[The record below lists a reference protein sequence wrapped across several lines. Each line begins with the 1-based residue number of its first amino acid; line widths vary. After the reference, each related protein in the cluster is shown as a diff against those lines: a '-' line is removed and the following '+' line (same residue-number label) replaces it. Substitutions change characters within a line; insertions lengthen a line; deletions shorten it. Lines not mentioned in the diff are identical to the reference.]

1 MTNNFSM
8 PKAGIDKK
16 ELINELKQSKSKD
29 VDWRHGKGWSLVYYA
44 GDEHTDFIKQ
54 VYNLF
59 FSENGAGPALFPSLR
74 KMEAEVVAMVLDL
87 LGGSGSEVGAMTS
100 GGTESIL
107 LSMKAYRDY
116 ARDKKPEIKNPAI
129 IIPES
134 VHPAFL
140 KAAAYFDINTVYV
153 PLDEDLKMDV
163 GKIREAITDQTI
175 CIVTSAPSFSHG
187 TVDPITEIGR
197 LALEHD
203 IGLHVDA
210 CLGSFL
216 LPFIKKLGHHITDF
230 DFSVPG
236 VTSISA
242 DLHKNGYTSK
252 GSSVALYKTKELR
265 RYQYYV
271 DVNWPGGLYASP
283 TMQGTRP
290 GGAIAS
296 AWAAMMALG
305 EDGYLNLAKRAMD
318 VTSALI
324 KGIKSEP
331 ELYIL
336 GDPEMNVFSF
346 SSDVVDINSLGQR
359 LQSMGWFLNRQ
370 NNPRALHMIATPNH
384 EQSVEPFLADLK
396 AALEQEKIAP
406 FDDEKNVS
414 AVLYGGAMKS
424 NASDDPREIAL
435 ARLDDTYSI

>member
-1 MTNNFSM
+1 M
-8 PKAGIDKK
+8 PKTGIDKK
-16 ELINELKQSKSKD
+16 ELLEELRQSKSHD

-54 VYNLF
+54 VYKLF

-74 KMEAEVVAMVLDL
+74 KLEAEVVAMVLDL
-87 LGGSGSEVGAMTS
+87 LGGGESEVGAMTS

-116 ARDKKPEIKNPAI
+116 ARDKKPEIKNPEI

-153 PLDEDLKMDV
+153 PLDKDFKMDV
-163 GKIREAITDQTI
+163 SKTREAISDQTI
-175 CIVTSAPSFSHG
+175 CIITSAPSFSHG
-187 TVDPITEIGR
+187 TVDPIAELGQ

-216 LPFIKKLGHHITDF
+216 LPFIKKLGHQITDF

-242 DLHKNGYTSK
+242 DLHKNGYASK
-252 GSSVALYKTKELR
+252 GASVVLYKTTELR

-271 DVNWPGGLYASP
+271 DVNWPGGLFASP

-290 GGAIAS
+290 GGVIAS

-305 EDGYLNLAKRAMD
+305 EDGYMDMAKRAMN
-318 VTSALI
+318 VTRALI
-324 KGIKSEP
+324 NGIESEP
-331 ELYIL
+331 ELYIIAE
-336 GDPEMNVFSF
+336 PEMNVFSF
-346 SSDVVDINSLGQR
+346 SSDVIDINSLGQR

-370 NNPRALHMIATPNH
+370 NNPKALHMIATPNH

-396 AALEQEKIAP
+396 TALKEENIAP

-424 NASDDPREIAL
+424 NVSDDPREMAL
-435 ARLDDTYSI
+435 TRLDDTYSI

>member
-1 MTNNFSM
+1 M
-8 PKAGIDKK
+8 PSIGVDKK
-16 ELINELKQSKSKD
+16 ALLEELKQSKSHD
-29 VDWRHGKGWSLVYYA
+29 VDWRHGRGWSLVYYA

-59 FSENGAGPALFPSLR
+59 FSENGAGPALFPSL
-74 KMEAEVVAMVLDL
+74 KKLEAEVVAMVLDL
-87 LGGSGSEVGAMTS
+87 LGGHDGEVGAMTS

-116 ARDKKPEIKNPAI
+116 AREQKPEIKTPEI

-153 PLDEDLKMDV
+153 PLDKNFKADV
-163 GKIREAITDQTI
+163 DKVKSAITDQTI
-175 CIVTSAPSFSHG
+175 CIVASAPSFSHG
-187 TVDPITEIGR
+187 TTDPIAELGQ
-197 LALEHD
+197 LALDHD

-242 DLHKNGYTSK
+242 DLHKHGYTAK
-252 GSSVALYKTKELR
+252 GTSVVLYKTVELR

-296 AWAAMMALG
+296 AWAAMMVLG
-305 EDGYLNLAKRAMD
+305 EAGYLDLAKRTMN
-318 VTSALI
+318 VTQALM
-324 KGIKSEP
+324 KGIESEP

-336 GDPEMNVFSF
+336 GAPEMNVFSF
-346 SSDVVDINSLGQR
+346 SSDVIDINSLGQR
-359 LQSMGWFLNRQ
+359 LESVGWVLNRQ
-370 NNPRALHMIATPNH
+370 NNPKALHMIATPNH

-396 AALEQEKIAP
+396 TAVKEEKIEP
-406 FDDEKNVS
+406 FESGENVS

-424 NASDDPREIAL
+424 NISDDPREIAMS
-435 ARLDDTYSI
+435 RLDDVYSI

>member
-1 MTNNFSM
+1 M
-8 PKAGIDKK
+8 PKTGIDKK
-16 ELINELKQSKSKD
+16 ELLEELRQSKSHD

-54 VYNLF
+54 VYKLF

-74 KMEAEVVAMVLDL
+74 KLEAEVVAMVLDL
-87 LGGSGSEVGAMTS
+87 LGGGESEVGAMTS

-116 ARDKKPEIKNPAI
+116 ARDKKPEIKNPEI

-153 PLDEDLKMDV
+153 PLDKDFKMDV
-163 GKIREAITDQTI
+163 SKTREAISDQTI
-175 CIVTSAPSFSHG
+175 CIITSAPSFSHG
-187 TVDPITEIGR
+187 TVDPIAELGQ

-216 LPFIKKLGHHITDF
+216 LPFIKKLGHQITDF

-242 DLHKNGYTSK
+242 DLHKNGYASK
-252 GSSVALYKTKELR
+252 GASVVLYKTTELR

-271 DVNWPGGLYASP
+271 DVNWPGGLFASP

-290 GGAIAS
+290 GGVIAS

-305 EDGYLNLAKRAMD
+305 EDGYMDMAKRAMN
-318 VTSALI
+318 VTRALI
-324 KGIKSEP
+324 NGIESEP
-331 ELYIL
+331 ELYII
-336 GDPEMNVFSF
+336 GEPEMNVFSF
-346 SSDVVDINSLGQR
+346 SSDVIDINSLGQR

-370 NNPRALHMIATPNH
+370 NNPKALHMIATPNH

-396 AALEQEKIAP
+396 TALKEENIAP

-424 NASDDPREIAL
+424 NVSDDPREMAL
-435 ARLDDTYSI
+435 TRLDDTYSI

>member
-1 MTNNFSM
+1 M
-8 PKAGIDKK
+8 PKTGIDKK
-16 ELINELKQSKSKD
+16 ELLEELRQSKSHD

-54 VYNLF
+54 VYKLF

-74 KMEAEVVAMVLDL
+74 KLEAEVVAMVLEL
-87 LGGSGSEVGAMTS
+87 LGGGESEVGAMTS

-107 LSMKAYRDY
+107 LSMKAYRDH
-116 ARDKKPEIKNPAI
+116 ARDKKPEIKNPEI

-153 PLDEDLKMDV
+153 PLDKDFKMDV
-163 GKIREAITDQTI
+163 SKTREAICDQTI
-175 CIVTSAPSFSHG
+175 CIITSAPSFSHG
-187 TVDPITEIGR
+187 TVDPIAELGQ

-242 DLHKNGYTSK
+242 DLHKNGYASK
-252 GSSVALYKTKELR
+252 GASVVLYKTTELR

-271 DVNWPGGLYASP
+271 DVNWPGGLFASP

-290 GGAIAS
+290 GGVIAS

-305 EDGYLNLAKRAMD
+305 EEGYMDMANRAMN
-318 VTSALI
+318 VTKALI
-324 KGIKSEP
+324 NGIESEP
-331 ELYIL
+331 ELYII
-336 GDPEMNVFSF
+336 GEPEMNVFSF
-346 SSDVVDINSLGQR
+346 SSDVIDINSLGQR

-370 NNPRALHMIATPNH
+370 NNPKALHMIATPNH

-396 AALEQEKIAP
+396 TALKEENIAP

-424 NASDDPREIAL
+424 NASDDPREMAL
-435 ARLDDTYSI
+435 TRLDDTYSI